1 MRIYIVILFIIAPN
15 WKPKSPSV
23 WEWINKLLYIYKMN
37 CYSAIK
43 NNLPIETTWL
53 FLKNYVKED
62 RCKTTY
68 YMTPFI

>member
-1 MRIYIVILFIIAPN
+1 MRIYIVVLFIIAPN
-15 WKPKSPSV
+15 WKPKSPSI
-23 WEWINKLLYIYKMN
+23 WERINKLWYIYKMN

-53 FLKNYVKED
+53 FLKYYVKED